1 MTDRKTLADII
12 AAKFNDDGQ
21 QFETAEGEQLEDVLM
36 AYDATVDR
44 SGDFADDPV
53 AYRLPDGSAI
63 VTAGDGWDIEGE
75 EAYSWAGA

>member
-1 MTDRKTLADII
+1 MTDHTTLAKII

-21 QFETAEGEQLEDVLM
+21 QFHTAESEQLEDVLR
-36 AYDATVDR
+36 AYGANADR

-63 VTAGDGWDIEGE
+63 VTAGDGWDLEGV
-75 EAYSWAGA
+75 ARYSWAGA